1 MISKIVIS
9 LVISGLVTI
18 VVIPF
23 INILIKKD
31 EKYIS
36 LLLVATCAYAA
47 IASVREIGVVWR
59 ILVNSDLLTKIDV
72 IGTILVCI
80 IIFWLPSM
88 VVVLY
93 RKEKMSRMRMLDELE
108 MMKIKEM

>member
-1 MISKIVIS
+1 MISKILIS
-9 LVISGLVTI
+9 LFISGLITI

-23 INILIKKD
+23 INILIKKN
-31 EKYIS
+31 EKYILI
-36 LLLVATCAYAA
+36 LLIGTCAYAI
-47 IASVREIGVVWR
+47 IASMREIGVVWR
-59 ILVNSDLLTKIDV
+59 ILVNSDLHTKVDV